1 MATPSTPTLELY
13 GRTANTSKSIITVI
27 EQLATLDP
35 VQKDIFIVRY
45 MPLLRSY
52 KRRALLFAIIF
63 HISRSVVTVG
73 SIAVPALLS
82 LSGIESWLTWS
93 ISLAVS
99 ICNGILT
106 LFKIDKKYYSLHTT
120 WHVMESEGWQ
130 FISLAGKYSR
140 PAGANHKGQFHTFCL
155 AIEKIKMIQVEEE
168 YWKTQEAK
176 EKGHATAGQP
186 LLPTATAPN
195 TQSEEMRKFMAAALE
210 QSKSSTNLLTVDT
223 QLNSIIPPA

>member
-1 MATPSTPTLELY
+1 MAQ
-13 GRTANTSKSIITVI
+13 SKSIITVI
-27 EQLATLDP
+27 EQLSALDT
-35 VQKDIFIVRY
+35 VQKDIFAVRY
-45 MPLLRSY
+45 IPLLRSY

-63 HISRSVVTVG
+63 HLSRSVVTVG

-82 LSGIESWLTWS
+82 LSDVQTWLTWS

-140 PAGANHKGQFHTFCL
+140 PPSTNHKDQFHTFCL
-155 AIEKIKMIQVEEE
+155 AIEKIKMMQVEEE
-168 YWKTQEAK
+168 YWKTQESK
-176 EKGHATAGQP
+176 DKGHSTSQP
-186 LLPTATAPN
+186 LLPTATPPN
-195 TQSEEMRKFMAAALE
+195 TQSDEMKRFMSAALE
-210 QSKSSTNLLTVDT
+210 QSKT
-223 QLNSIIPPA
+223 QNTIIPPT